1 VVILNYS
8 TDLQLGFVVAKV
20 NNKLKIYNMP
30 SKEYRILVNGLIVNR
45 EYTSRNHKIMIDIFE
60 ERGLPYK
67 TEIVDLDYNVQIF

>member
-1 VVILNYS
+1 
-8 TDLQLGFVVAKV
+8 
-20 NNKLKIYNMP
+20 MP

-67 TEIVDLDYNVQIF
+67 TEIVDLDYNVQIFQKSKLKITRRSKILFVYLHSK